1 MPKPNIAL
9 FFESVYNDRPLQ
21 GALHAALCNVAPEVV
36 VEIAAK
42 RGFDFSVQDL
52 QQTLADSAEP
62 ARISEK
68 ALATR
73 FWAKICEG
81 LGLIELMKSGEI
93 SEAELSQVAGGI
105 MKPENVTYSRVFSMS
120 AGAPAGPLPST
131 QFVRV
136 QGSEYHD
143 GIPSETTPSAV
154 DLYEELS

>member
-9 FFESVYNDRPLQ
+9 FFETVYNDRPLQ

-52 QQTLADSAEP
+52 QQTLADSAES

-81 LGLIELMKSGEI
+81 LGLIDKMKSGEL
-93 SEAELSQVAGGI
+93 SEPELSQAVGGI
-105 MKPENVTYSRVFSMS
+105 LASGVTYNRVFSMS
-120 AGAPAGPLPST
+120 AGEPAGPLPST
-131 QFVRV
+131 HFVRV

-143 GIPSETTPSAV
+143 GIPGETTPSAV
-154 DLYEELS
+154 DLYDELS